1 MRKFNVNVNGKIYV
15 VEIEETGEA
24 APIAEAPKPAAQP
37 PQAANTVKASAGG
50 TQLNAPMPGSILD
63 VKVKVG
69 DAVKAGDVICILEAM
84 KMENEMV
91 APADGVIESIVAKGA
106 TVNTGDILA
115 SLK

>member
-37 PQAANTVKASAGG
+37 ANTVKASAGG

-91 APADGVIESIVAKGA
+91 APADGVIESVVAKGA
-106 TVNTGDILA
+106 AVNTGDILA